1 VALHHTAAK
10 LLTALIGA
18 SSQVRVRDGCGS
30 YCAGTSPWPSRSSS
44 KEPIK
49 MVSSSKSTVAK
60 FTARAKNAKK
70 TDDKLDNIAN
80 AIEDLAAFVDD
91 LEQQLSGIRN
101 QLKRI
106 EDKIR

>member
-1 VALHHTAAK
+1 MVA
-10 LLTALIGA
+10 
-18 SSQVRVRDGCGS
+18 
-30 YCAGTSPWPSRSSS
+30 
-44 KEPIK
+44 
-49 MVSSSKSTVAK
+49 SSKSTVAK

-106 EDKIR
+106 EDKSGSAAKARRSVASRLFRGG